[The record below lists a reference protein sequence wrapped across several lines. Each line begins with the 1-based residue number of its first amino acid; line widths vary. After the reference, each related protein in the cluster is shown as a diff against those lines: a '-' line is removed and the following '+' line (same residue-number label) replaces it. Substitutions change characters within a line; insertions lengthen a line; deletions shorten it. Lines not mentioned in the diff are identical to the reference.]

1 VPARATACG
10 LPLALS
16 VKVTL
21 AVNDPLATGVKVTLM
36 AQLAPAAT
44 LVPQLLLCAKSLGFV
59 PPSPMLLTL
68 NAALPVLLKVMV
80 CEELATPT
88 GWFPKLRLVGD
99 RLTTGLVPVPE
110 RATACGLPEALSV
123 IAIDAVSALATE
135 GVKITPIAQF
145 APAATLVPQLLLCA
159 KSLGFV
165 PVSPMLLTLRAAL
178 PVLLKVM
185 V

>member
-1 VPARATACG
+1 
-10 LPLALS
+10 
-16 VKVTL
+16 
-21 AVNDPLATGVKVTLM
+21 
-36 AQLAPAAT
+36 
-44 LVPQLLLCAKSLGFV
+44 
-59 PPSPMLLTL
+59 
-68 NAALPVLLKVMV
+68 
-80 CEELATPT
+80 
-88 GWFPKLRLVGD
+88 
-99 RLTTGLVPVPE
+99 VPE